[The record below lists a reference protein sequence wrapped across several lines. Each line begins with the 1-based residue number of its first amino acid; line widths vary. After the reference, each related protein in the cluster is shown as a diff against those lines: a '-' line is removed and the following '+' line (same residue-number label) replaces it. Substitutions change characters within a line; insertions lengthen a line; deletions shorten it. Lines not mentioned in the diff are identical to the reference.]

1 MHFNIMK
8 IELRNNQ
15 DFFAG
20 LLFTVI
26 GLLAVVLSQNYPFGS
41 ALRMGP
47 GYFPTVLGGIMT
59 AFGLYILVRGLIKG
73 GKIEGEWAI
82 RPLILAVLGIVA
94 FGFLMERLGMVP
106 ALLAMFFISAFGGP
120 EFKFKEVLILFVVMT
135 FAACGVFIYGLGL
148 PYRLFWWS

>member
-41 ALRMGP
+41 VLRMGL

-59 AFGLYILVRGLIKG
+59 GAVDASVVRSSLTLPGTRQI
-73 GKIEGEWAI
+73 
-82 RPLILAVLGIVA
+82 GIHVHH
-94 FGFLMERLGMVP
+94 
-106 ALLAMFFISAFGGP
+106 
-120 EFKFKEVLILFVVMT
+120 
-135 FAACGVFIYGLGL
+135 
-148 PYRLFWWS
+148 

>member
-20 LLFTVI
+20 LLFIVVGVLAMVI
-26 GLLAVVLSQNYPFGS
+26 AQNYPFGS

-59 AFGLYILVRGLIKG
+59 GAVDASVVRSSLTLPGTRQI
-73 GKIEGEWAI
+73 
-82 RPLILAVLGIVA
+82 GIHVHH
-94 FGFLMERLGMVP
+94 
-106 ALLAMFFISAFGGP
+106 
-120 EFKFKEVLILFVVMT
+120 
-135 FAACGVFIYGLGL
+135 
-148 PYRLFWWS
+148 